1 MELAHFIIE
10 NLTLDDLVLS
20 LHTGPCYNIHMK
32 RDLDNLHVSHVIEA
46 YMSIVE
52 PLQGLGDRNSL
63 KEFYLYWA
71 MLSRSRG
78 GRRRVRLYG
87 KVLSGGVKIS
97 RKEREPYHPLRYLW
111 NGRNPIDQ

>member
-32 RDLDNLHVSHVIEA
+32 QDLDNLHVSYATEA

-71 MLSRSRG
+71 CFHDHEEEDAECAFLKQ
-78 GRRRVRLYG
+78 YYQAE
-87 KVLSGGVKIS
+87 VKIS

-111 NGRNPIDQ
+111 DGRNPIDQ